1 MGCSLLCSGRVGG
14 AVGSACMWEAGLMRR
29 AIWETVGFCG
39 SLRRGWSEVGIG
51 LLQVAAVG

>member
-1 MGCSLLCSGRVGG
+1 MLCSGRVGG
-14 AVGSACMWEAGLMRR
+14 AVGSACVWEAGLMRR